1 MQHFISKHCNKISGT
16 LSSFDRVLFK
26 GHLPIAW
33 GKSMEKFM
41 SGQGRLIKEFKTFV
55 EKHSTRLVEH
65 AKTIAEKENRPY
77 IFLRTNVRK
86 EQKARE
92 IAEKDRI
99 KNGLIC
105 IFSAVEGCQSFKL
118 AYGKG
123 RPNIK
128 NAPRK
133 CLCLYFYFIDKTF
146 GFMHIRIQTWF
157 PFTIQVC
164 VNGHEWLAGQL
175 DKRNISYTRPVYGKK
190 AMMSDNT
197 FLHVA
202 DFKRAQRIA
211 DKFPRLK
218 WPAIL
223 HRFARSVNPLLKD
236 LLSPM
241 EYYWVAEQSE
251 FATDIIFK
259 DHSRLE
265 SLYEKL
271 LKHATLF
278 FSCEDIMTFLGK
290 KLHGGFAGDII
301 NTTRRRWPGA
311 RVKHRVKGNWI
322 KMYNKAGNV
331 LRVETVINSP
341 SEFKVRRRG
350 ICKGREAIGW
360 FPMPKGVAH
369 LRRHAGICTSA
380 NGRYLDSLAA
390 VEDPAI
396 AIQELH
402 RLAEPVRQ
410 NDRPFR
416 GFNPASGEDVR
427 TLAAIMRGEHTLNG
441 FRNKDVR
448 CHLFSHTSDER
459 ESRRQSAAV
468 SRVFKRLHVRKFI
481 AKIPRS
487 RRWRVT
493 RKGVAVMTAVLKL
506 YHEDYPDSIVAVY
519 ASA

>member
-1 MQHFISKHCNKISGT
+1 MQHFLMKHCNKISGI

-33 GKSMEKFM
+33 AKSMEDFM
-41 SGQGRLIKEFKTFV
+41 SRQGLLIKEFKNFV
-55 EKHSTRLVEH
+55 EKYSTRLVEH
-65 AKTIAEKENRPY
+65 AKAIAEKEDRPY

-92 IAEKDRI
+92 IVEKDRI

-118 AYGKG
+118 AYGRG
-123 RPNIK
+123 RPNIV
-128 NAPRK
+128 NSGRK
-133 CLCLYFYFIDKTF
+133 CLCLYFYFIDKVF
-146 GFMHIRIQTWF
+146 GLMHIRIQTWF

-164 VNGHEWLAGQL
+164 VNGHEWLAEQL
-175 DKRNISYTRPVYGKK
+175 DKHNIAYTRPAYGRE
-190 AMMSDNT
+190 ATMSDNT
-197 FLHVA
+197 FLHID
-202 DFKRAQRIA
+202 DFKRAQKIA
-211 DKFPRLK
+211 DKFPKLK

-223 HRFARSVNPLLKD
+223 RRFARSVNPLFKD
-236 LLSPM
+236 LLSSM

-271 LKHATLF
+271 LKHAALF
-278 FSCEDIMTFLGK
+278 FICEDIMTFLGR

-301 NTTRRRWPGA
+301 NTTKRRWPGA

-331 LRVETVINSP
+331 LRVETVINRP
-341 SEFKVRRRG
+341 YEFKVRRKG
-350 ICKGREAIGW
+350 ICKGREAAGW

-369 LRRHAGICTSA
+369 LWRHAEICTSA
-380 NGRYLDSLAA
+380 NGRYIDALAA
-390 VEDPAI
+390 VEDPAS
-396 AIQELH
+396 AIRELH
-402 RLAEPVRQ
+402 QLAEPLRQ
-410 NDRPFR
+410 NDRPYR
-416 GFNPASGEDVR
+416 GFNPASREDVQIL
-427 TLAAIMRGEHTLNG
+427 TAIMRGEHILNG

-448 CHLFSHTSDER
+448 CHLFPRPGDER
-459 ESRRQSAAV
+459 ETRRQGASV
-468 SRVFKRLHVRKFI
+468 SRIFKRLHVRKLI

-506 YHEDYPDSIVAVY
+506 YHEVYPDSIVAVY
-519 ASA
+519 ASG